1 MKIVFDKILGML
13 REMDPTSD
21 TPEPS
26 PTPDPDPTPSSG
38 LTASGGSM
46 DFTDL
51 NGSWTEA
58 GTTTVSGT
66 TASYFSK
73 TVGNKTYYVTR
84 AYSSFEGSVVW
95 AITDYNLESEAD
107 DWPPNLSEACMA
119 YASSSAA
126 SPVGLSFSPTYNYEG
141 NAPSFSAS

>member
-1 MKIVFDKILGML
+1 MKIVFDKILGVL
-13 REMDPTSD
+13 REMDSNGDSSD
-21 TPEPS
+21 PS
-26 PTPDPDPTPSSG
+26 PDPTPTPSSG

-73 TVGNKTYYVTR
+73 TVSNKTYYVTR
-84 AYSSFEGSVVW
+84 AYSSFEGSIVW

-107 DWPPNLSEACMA
+107 DWSPNLGEACMA
-119 YASSSAA
+119 YVSSSAA
-126 SPVGLSFSPTYNYEG
+126 SPVGLSFSPTYQYDG